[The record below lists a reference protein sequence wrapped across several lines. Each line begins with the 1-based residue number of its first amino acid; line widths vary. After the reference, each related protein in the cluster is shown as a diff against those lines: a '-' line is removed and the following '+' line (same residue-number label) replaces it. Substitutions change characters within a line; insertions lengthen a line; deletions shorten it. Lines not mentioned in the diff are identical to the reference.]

1 MIKPRDP
8 SQLMMANALTRLT
21 GEKDKERPI
30 ERYVRLKN
38 DMRQWYRECKN
49 YGLTKEEIKSIEPH
63 YLPFFG
69 VPTTQEAAMR
79 ITMDEKL
86 SHFTLAE
93 ANATRK
99 VISKKQVK
107 KVPEQKEKFVS
118 QCPSRKLGEYIWET
132 AMLPQMSYS
141 FAEPCRGAYTFNH

>member
-1 MIKPRDP
+1 
-8 SQLMMANALTRLT
+8 MMANALTRLT
-21 GEKDKERPI
+21 GEKDQERPI
-30 ERYVRLKN
+30 ERYVRLKKN
-38 DMRQWYRECKN
+38 INQWYRECIN
-49 YGLTKEEIKSIEPH
+49 FGLTEEEIKILEPH

-69 VPTTQEAAMR
+69 VPTTQERAMLLC
-79 ITMDEKL
+79 MDENL
-86 SHFTLAE
+86 GHFTLAE

-118 QCPSRKLGEYIWET
+118 QCPSRKIGEYVWKT
-132 AMLPQMSYS
+132 AMEPQMSYS